1 MRHAVCLSSLLGIT
15 AVGLLAG
22 CPDRSVSKPDV
33 NQGRVEYKDIPITV
47 NRKIDILFVIDDSPS
62 MADKQ
67 TNLKNNFPNFINVLN
82 TIEGGLP
89 DVHIGVVTSDLGTKA
104 ADGTAATSIPGS
116 VGGCNSNGGKNGNLQ
131 TNGTTVVTGSYIS
144 DGPGAAQTDPRV
156 VNFSGSLSDAFT
168 AIASVGANGCG
179 FEQHI
184 EAAKRALEPT
194 TSANAGFLRKEA
206 YLAIIFLADEDDCSM
221 NHSTLLSS
229 DTNTLGPLQSFRC
242 TRFGIRCDQGGT
254 DSNSMNQV
262 GPKGMCHSA
271 DDGAY
276 LTNIPDYVT
285 YFKGLKDDPNSVIVA
300 AISGVTTPFEVE
312 LRAPNGSTQQ
322 IPALTHSC
330 TYSAS
335 ATDTEVA
342 DPAVRIKQLVDSFP
356 NRSTFSTIC
365 QQDLSGG
372 LQLIAELLKAVIG
385 SPCIDGTLAD
395 VDPNTPG
402 PQYDCSVSDV
412 ANYGAVNQTE
422 TVLPECNNAATPAM
436 STNLPCWAIE
446 SDPANC
452 SGGQHLTLK
461 VEGNQGAPP
470 NTHVISYCVTCT
482 DTNMDGTCDVT
493 P

>member
-22 CPDRSVSKPDV
+22 CPDRSISKPDV
-33 NQGRVEYKDIPITV
+33 SQGRVEYKDIPVTV
-47 NRKIDILFVIDDSPS
+47 NRDIDILFVIDDSPS

-67 TNLKNNFPNFINVLN
+67 TNLRNNFPNFINVLN

-89 DVHIGVVTSDLGTKA
+89 NVHIGVVTSDLGTKA
-104 ADGTAATSIPGS
+104 ADGTAATTIPGS
-116 VGGCNSNGGKNGNLQ
+116 VGGCSSSGGKNGNLQ
-131 TNGTTVVTGSYIS
+131 TNGTTVVTGTYIS
-144 DGPGAAQTDPRV
+144 DIKDTTGMRQ
-156 VNFSGSLSDAFT
+156 VNYTGMLSDAFT
-168 AIASVGANGCG
+168 AIASVGAAGCG

-184 EAAKRALEPT
+184 EAAKRALDNNPG
-194 TSANAGFLRKEA
+194 NAGFLRPTA

-221 NHSTLLSS
+221 NHSTLLSP

-276 LTNIPDYVT
+276 LTNIPDYVN
-285 YFKGLKDDPNSVIVA
+285 YFKGLKTDPNSVIVA

-330 TYSAS
+330 TY
-335 ATDTEVA
+335 TDVNMQTEVA
-342 DPAVRIKQLVDSFP
+342 DPAIRIKQLVDSFP

-395 VDPNTPG
+395 ADPNTPG

-412 ANYGAVNQTE
+412 SNFGKANQME
-422 TVLPECNNAATPAM
+422 TVLPECDNLATPA
-436 STNLPCWAIE
+436 SSANLPCWAIE
-446 SDPANC
+446 TDAANC
-452 SGGQHLTLK
+452 SSNQHLTLK
-461 VEGNQGAPP
+461 IERGGTTPP
-470 NTHVISYCVTCT
+470 PETHVISYCVTCT
-482 DTNMDGTCDVT
+482 DSNMDGTCD
-493 P
+493 PMM